1 MSGVLQLGRVVLASH
16 NQDKLRELQE
26 FLEPLKLFCLS
37 AAELRLP
44 SPEETGADFAANAR
58 LKARAAAQA
67 SGLPALA
74 DDSGLCVADLGGAPG
89 ILSARWAMRPGESGP
104 DFRPDFRYGMEKI
117 RRALQRKR
125 IALTAEPTPQ
135 SPAAHFV
142 CALALAWP
150 RPRHAPSAV
159 REDRDVRVFVG
170 RADGCL
176 IFPPRGALGFGYD
189 PIFVPHGSVISFG
202 EMVPAHK
209 NKISH
214 RAAAFRQFRA
224 WAKR

>member
-16 NQDKLRELQE
+16 NPDKVSELRE
-26 FLEPLKLFCLS
+26 FLAPLKLFCLS

-44 SPEETGADFAANAR
+44 SPEESGADFAANAR

-74 DDSGLCVADLGGAPG
+74 DDSGLCVADLDGAPG
-89 ILSARWAMRPGESGP
+89 ILSARWAMRPGESAA
-104 DFRPDFRYGMEKI
+104 DFRYGMEKI
-117 RRALQRKR
+117 RRALLRKR

-135 SPAAHFV
+135 SPSAHFV

-159 REDRDVRVFVG
+159 REKQDVRVFQG

-214 RAAAFRQFRA
+214 RAAAFRQLRA